1 MTPFDLENTPL
12 DGVHLIEAG
21 AGTGKTYTIAGIF
34 LRLIVERGV
43 SIDRILVVTYTKA
56 ATEELKS
63 RIRGRL
69 LSAKAVL
76 NGQQPAEPLFDAMC
90 RNGVTVRQ
98 ALDRIQDALVD
109 FDQAAIFTIH
119 GFCQRVLH
127 HFAFETGHL
136 FDAELVQDAQPLV
149 QETADDFWR
158 RNVSRAPMELACF
171 VTDHL
176 KGPRGLAALMQHSR
190 FPGLRLL
197 PEGGKPP
204 PRAIAP
210 WRRAAHQVVT
220 QWPAARS
227 AVAALLHSP
236 ALSGTVYGGNTADP
250 QRPGMTRRQRKV
262 ADLTAAMDQWP
273 GDYPLWEGFEKLTA
287 ARVAGATKK
296 GHAAPQHPFLD
307 LCDHAL
313 ACHVALADQ
322 LTAYLRY
329 LKIRFLQ
336 QAEGRLRDK
345 KQRRNVL
352 FYDDLLLQV
361 HHALA
366 GDGRAGL
373 VAAIRGQYQ
382 AALVDEFQDTDP
394 LQYTIFHALFADR
407 HPLLFMIGDPK
418 QAIYSFRGADL
429 FSYLQARRN
438 ARRRHTLTRNWRATA
453 PLIDALNTLFAHHPR
468 PFGFEQ
474 IPYERAIAA
483 DTVTEAASPPFVLWH
498 LTRDDTADLHRPIP
512 RHAALP
518 RIVDAVG
525 EEIVR
530 LLADEAV
537 APQQIAVLTRTHHQ
551 AQAVKSA
558 LARRRVPAVLHSAGR
573 VFDTPEA
580 EALAV
585 VLDALAAPA
594 DPRKVRTALATVLLG
609 ADAAVLCATM
619 DDASATWQAWWARCH
634 GYHQVWQRYGF
645 FRMFSHFMAREGIK
659 GRLRALADGERRL
672 TNLLHLAELLHQA
685 DRYHAAGPEG
695 VLKWL
700 ADQRQSDAAT
710 ADTEMLRLESDA
722 RAVRVITI
730 HKSKGLQFDV
740 VFCPFTW
747 EGVKVTDDA
756 AVFHDPAVNDQ
767 LTLAIG
773 PGLTAEQQRQAA
785 AEALSENLRLF
796 YVAVTRARRRCYM
809 VWGAIRDTELSATA
823 YLLHGTPDMG
833 QDWMAALHARMKA
846 MTDSEMV
853 AELQTLAGRSEG
865 TIAVASL
872 PEAGAATF
880 DDCKGAP
887 VRLTRRTFART
898 FDGGWRVASFSAM
911 TADHSP
917 GVSDP
922 ADRDDVPSATAP
934 AADYALDFRR
944 LADFPK
950 GTAAGL
956 FFHDLLE
963 HWDFTQG
970 PGAPRTALVNATLAA
985 HGFDARWAEVVD
997 RMLSHLAA
1005 APLPTAPQTKPLRLA
1020 DVPRGRRMDEM
1031 DFYLPLNRVSPE
1043 RLQSCFA
1050 AHGRPH
1056 MADLPVDPLE
1066 RLTFAS
1072 MHGYLRGFIDALF
1085 AHEGRYYLVDWK
1097 SNHLGDT
1104 PADYTVARLARVMAE
1119 SYYFLQYH
1127 LYVLALDQL
1136 LRRRLPG
1143 YDYQRHFGGVYYL
1156 FIRGVEGPVHG
1167 VYHDLPDEGLIADLR
1182 RIVTPIE
1189 TSDGNQAHA

>member
-34 LRLIVERGV
+34 LRLIVERGL

-76 NGQQPAEPLFDAMC
+76 NGQKPAEPLINAMC
-90 RNGVTVRQ
+90 RNGATVRQ

-127 HFAFETGHL
+127 HFAFETGHP
-136 FDAELVQDAQPLV
+136 FDAELVQDAQPLA

-158 RNVSRAPMELACF
+158 RNVSRAPVELACF
-171 VTDHL
+171 VSDQL
-176 KGPRGLAALMQHSR
+176 KGPRGLAALLQHSR

-197 PEGGKPP
+197 PEEAKPP
-204 PRAIAP
+204 LRAITP
-210 WRRAAHQVVT
+210 WRRAAQQVVA

-227 AVAALLHSP
+227 AVADLLRSP
-236 ALSGTVYGGNTADP
+236 ALNGTVYGGNTADP
-250 QRPGMTRRQRKV
+250 QRPGMTRRERKV
-262 ADLTAAMDQWP
+262 ADLVTAMDQWS
-273 GDYPLWEGFEKLTA
+273 GDYPFWEGFEKLTGT
-287 ARVAGATKK
+287 RLAGATKK
-296 GHAAPQHPFLD
+296 GHAAPQHPFLE

-313 ACHVALADQ
+313 ACHAALADQ

-336 QAEGRLRDK
+336 QAEARLRDK

-352 FYDDLLLQV
+352 FYDDLLQQV

-366 GDGRAGL
+366 GESRAGL
-373 VAAIRGQYQ
+373 VAALRGQYQ

-394 LQYTIFHALFADR
+394 LQYAIFNTLFADR
-407 HPLLFMIGDPK
+407 NPLLFMIGDPK
-418 QAIYSFRGADL
+418 QAIYSFRGADI

-483 DTVTEAASPPFVLWH
+483 DTGTEATSPPFVLWH
-498 LTRDDTADLHRPIP
+498 LTRDEPADLHRPIP

-525 EEIVR
+525 EEILR
-530 LLADEAV
+530 LLAQEAV
-537 APQQIAVLTRTHHQ
+537 APQHIAVLTRTHHQ
-551 AQAVKSA
+551 AQAVKAA

-585 VLDALAAPA
+585 VLDALAEPA
-594 DPRKVRTALATVLLG
+594 DARKVRTALATTLLG
-609 ADAAVLCATM
+609 ADASVLCATM
-619 DDASATWQAWWARCH
+619 DDASEAWQAWWARCH
-634 GYHQVWQRYGF
+634 GYHRIWQRHGF
-645 FRMFSHFMAREGIK
+645 FRMFSHFMAREGVK

-685 DRYHAAGPEG
+685 DRHQATGPEG
-695 VLKWL
+695 LLKWL
-700 ADQRQSDAAT
+700 ANQRQRDAAA
-710 ADTEMLRLESDA
+710 ADAEMLRLESDA
-722 RAVRVITI
+722 RAVRIITI

-747 EGVKVTDDA
+747 EGVKVADDA
-756 AVFHDPAVNDQ
+756 AVYHDPACEDR

-773 PGLTAEQQRQAA
+773 PGLTVEQQRQAA
-785 AEALSENLRLF
+785 AEALSENLRLL

-823 YLLHGTPDMG
+823 YLLHGAPDMA
-833 QDWMAALHARMKA
+833 QDWVTVLRARMKA

-853 AELQTLAGRSEG
+853 ADLQALAQRAQG
-865 TIAVASL
+865 TIAVAAL
-872 PEAGAATF
+872 PEAGVALYANRQ
-880 DDCKGAP
+880 GAP
-887 VRLTRRTFART
+887 VRLTRRAFART
-898 FDGGWRVASFSAM
+898 LDGGWRVASFSSM
-911 TADHSP
+911 TADPSP
-917 GVSDP
+917 EAADGP
-922 ADRDDVPSATAP
+922 DRDEVPSAAGP
-934 AADYALDFRR
+934 ATDNTPDFER

-963 HWDFTQG
+963 HWDFTLG
-970 PGAPRTALVNATLAA
+970 PGVARSDLVNATLTA
-985 HGFDARWAEVVD
+985 HGFDARWAEAVD
-997 RMLSHLAA
+997 GMLGHLAA
-1005 APLPTAPQTKPLRLA
+1005 APLPSSLQTKPLRLKE
-1020 DVPRGRRMDEM
+1020 VPRERRIDEM
-1031 DFYLPLNRVSPE
+1031 GFYLPLNQVSPE
-1043 RLQSCFA
+1043 RLQDCFA

-1056 MADLPVDPLE
+1056 MADLPADPLE
-1066 RLTFAS
+1066 RLTFAP
-1072 MHGYLRGFIDALF
+1072 MHGYLKGFIDVLF
-1085 AHEGRYYLVDWK
+1085 EHEGRYYLVDWK
-1097 SNHLGDT
+1097 SNHLGDG
-1104 PADYTVARLARVMAE
+1104 PADYTPSRLARVMAE

-1136 LRRRLPG
+1136 LRRRLPD

-1156 FIRGVEGPVHG
+1156 FLRGVEGPVHG
-1167 VYHDLPDEGLIADLR
+1167 ACHSVPDAALIADLR

-1189 TSDGNQAHA
+1189 TPDGNQPHA